1 MIQGWESFKMTWLS
15 RQQSLECSNFA
26 HPFMLTM
33 VRGLECSIVLSL
45 FEFICLHKVKQ
56 QKQNKTKQREC
67 KLR

>member
-45 FEFICLHKVKQ
+45 FETHFFAQSKATKT
-56 QKQNKTKQREC
+56 KQNKAA
-67 KLR
+67 